1 MGPGAVDEYLVDA
14 TKSSFYYGQC
24 VRLVAT
30 FSFPP
35 ATKRDLPDLTTPS
48 SYRRDMFYGVKFSQF
63 TDQLT
68 GYAALDYDR
77 DGYMDVITCIS
88 NRTYERRNLNFYKGL
103 PDGTF
108 AIDEKNYDRL
118 PAPCSNRKSI
128 YGDFNGDGLVDICFL
143 GTGPELIDPNA
154 KEAPVIV
161 YSHSDGAY
169 SEEIFSETEGFYHAG
184 CAGDFD
190 NDGDLDIVLIE
201 DYPKFGIMVNDGSGN
216 FTFDRTLLSS
226 ESILRRFT
234 AEFIDLNHD
243 GYLDLVVGGHE
254 HEGPQ
259 GWTGE
264 YCNTTSVC
272 WGNGV
277 TFNNDNYTRFPKH
290 KIDGY
295 GILLDYLFYDLD
307 GDGQE
312 EILNVRTGDGLFQVP
327 TYSGWSIQIVDYVD
341 GTFVDVTDD
350 YIDEADNSETTGP
363 AIVYLDMERIDGD
376 LYLTARKE
384 PDTEKLFKVVNGKF
398 EKVKESTPEKIKL
411 NNGICFYS
419 DGWGAWGSY
428 SSEGVMENGWP
439 YDPYSGKTCIRCSG
453 WREGCSLEY
462 YPNENLNNEGDM
474 SALSDDYSLE
484 FYIKNPNPGL
494 QLHFEF
500 QSILDLENWKVAS
513 FAYDYVDNE
522 PSSTQWKKVVIPLRS
537 FTDYSDKAEN
547 YWKKIN
553 IFAFWTAS
561 KGGED
566 FYLDEIRVRK
576 VVE

>member
-1 MGPGAVDEYLVDA
+1 MKRTLLLLFLTLFALIGCKKEVYYNLSVSVVPAEGGSVSPASGQFLEGGTVRLSASPASEYVFSGWSGDASGTSESLSVVMSKDMNIRANFTRKTYSLTVATEGEGNVSEKLISTKSDYESGAVVELTAIPAAGWSFSNWEGDLTGSKNPEQITVAEAKKVTAVFTKNVYSYNLKIVGPGAVDEYLVDA

-24 VRLVAT
+24 VRLVATPSDGCIFSGWSGDISGSGNEITIAIDKDVDVVAT

-234 AEFIDLNHD
+234 AEFIDLNHETLMEMAKKR
-243 GYLDLVVGGHE
+243 YLMSEQETVFSKCQHIAGG
-254 HEGPQ
+254 
-259 GWTGE
+259 
-264 YCNTTSVC
+264 
-272 WGNGV
+272 
-277 TFNNDNYTRFPKH
+277 
-290 KIDGY
+290 
-295 GILLDYLFYDLD
+295 
-307 GDGQE
+307 
-312 EILNVRTGDGLFQVP
+312 
-327 TYSGWSIQIVDYVD
+327 
-341 GTFVDVTDD
+341 
-350 YIDEADNSETTGP
+350 
-363 AIVYLDMERIDGD
+363 
-376 LYLTARKE
+376 
-384 PDTEKLFKVVNGKF
+384 
-398 EKVKESTPEKIKL
+398 
-411 NNGICFYS
+411 
-419 DGWGAWGSY
+419 
-428 SSEGVMENGWP
+428 
-439 YDPYSGKTCIRCSG
+439 
-453 WREGCSLEY
+453 
-462 YPNENLNNEGDM
+462 
-474 SALSDDYSLE
+474 
-484 FYIKNPNPGL
+484 
-494 QLHFEF
+494 
-500 QSILDLENWKVAS
+500 
-513 FAYDYVDNE
+513 
-522 PSSTQWKKVVIPLRS
+522 
-537 FTDYSDKAEN
+537 
-547 YWKKIN
+547 
-553 IFAFWTAS
+553 AFR
-561 KGGED
+561 
-566 FYLDEIRVRK
+566 L
-576 VVE
+576 

>member
-1 MGPGAVDEYLVDA
+1 M
-14 TKSSFYYGQC
+14 
-24 VRLVAT
+24 
-30 FSFPP
+30 
-35 ATKRDLPDLTTPS
+35 
-48 SYRRDMFYGVKFSQF
+48 
-63 TDQLT
+63 
-68 GYAALDYDR
+68 
-77 DGYMDVITCIS
+77 
-88 NRTYERRNLNFYKGL
+88 
-103 PDGTF
+103 
-108 AIDEKNYDRL
+108 
-118 PAPCSNRKSI
+118 
-128 YGDFNGDGLVDICFL
+128 
-143 GTGPELIDPNA
+143 
-154 KEAPVIV
+154 
-161 YSHSDGAY
+161 
-169 SEEIFSETEGFYHAG
+169 
-184 CAGDFD
+184 
-190 NDGDLDIVLIE
+190 
-201 DYPKFGIMVNDGSGN
+201 
-216 FTFDRTLLSS
+216 
-226 ESILRRFT
+226 
-234 AEFIDLNHD
+234 
-243 GYLDLVVGGHE
+243 
-254 HEGPQ
+254 
-259 GWTGE
+259 
-264 YCNTTSVC
+264 
-272 WGNGV
+272 
-277 TFNNDNYTRFPKH
+277 
-290 KIDGY
+290 
-295 GILLDYLFYDLD
+295 
-307 GDGQE
+307 
-312 EILNVRTGDGLFQVP
+312 P